1 MTTPIS
7 NRDQTLGAGYAVTL
21 PVYEGPLDLL
31 LRMIETQEMDISVVS
46 LMSVTDQ
53 YLRTL
58 NQLEEIEAGALAE
71 FLVIASRLL
80 YIKSYH
86 LLPKP
91 RPPVDDEEEASGDAL
106 VRQLLEYRRFKEA
119 ASALRL
125 REEAG
130 MRVYLR
136 TAPRPDVEKR
146 LDLSNVDLEKLQ
158 RALRKVLQRMPVD
171 PPMPRVKTYTITVS
185 EQIEN
190 VRSYLYAAM
199 NAGARTR
206 RGVSF
211 EALLSRS
218 ATRIEVIV
226 TFLAVLELVKLREI
240 EVVQDDTF
248 GEIELVPVG
257 AGEAGAAQDGAQE
270 STQESAQDGAEG

>member
-1 MTTPIS
+1 M
-7 NRDQTLGAGYAVTL
+7 TL

-31 LRMIETQEMDISVVS
+31 LHLIETQEMDISVVS
-46 LMSVTDQ
+46 LMTVTDQ

-58 NQLEEIEAGALAE
+58 NQLEEIEPGALAD
-71 FLVIASRLL
+71 FLVDRLAPALHQVLSPAAQATAARRRRGGGERRRAGAPVARVSPLQGGGLGSCGCARKRGCASTC
-80 YIKSYH
+80 
-86 LLPKP
+86 
-91 RPPVDDEEEASGDAL
+91 A
-106 VRQLLEYRRFKEA
+106 RRH
-119 ASALRL
+119 
-125 REEAG
+125 
-130 MRVYLR
+130 
-136 TAPRPDVEKR
+136 APNVEKR

-171 PPMPRVKTYTITVS
+171 PPMPRVKTYTITVA

-190 VRSYLYAAM
+190 VRSYLYAALD
-199 NAGARTR
+199 AGNRTR

-248 GEIELVPVG
+248 GEIELVLVG
-257 AGEAGAAQDGAQE
+257 VGEAGAAQDDAQE
-270 STQESAQDGAEG
+270 TVPDSAED